1 MFRLEQRVPAS
12 LAASID
18 AVVDGSLV
26 DPLSVIEPP
35 PAVRRAGS
43 DAPFTRRNARGGAGR
58 AEGARRRASLAL
70 VELEA
75 IAAARG
81 FELDLDD
88 GDDDEGGG
96 ALSAGGTLR
105 AALLLRERDAGA
117 VNAESWRSAAAKCV
131 ESVRSP
137 ASASSSFEGY
147 FSSSADVRVVEDAL
161 RDAEAVDVEKYAL
174 ERRSFRRG
182 FREQVE
188 AARHPRDGQA
198 VGPCRVGRRDVV
210 RPRR

>member
-1 MFRLEQRVPAS
+1 MVVAPGVGAFPEIVGTAYESDGTAGVFRLEQRVPAS

-35 PAVRRAGS
+35 PSAVRRAARTLRLLATECAGWGGS
-43 DAPFTRRNARGGAGR
+43 

-70 VELEA
+70 AELEA

-96 ALSAGGTLR
+96 AL
-105 AALLLRERDAGA
+105 
-117 VNAESWRSAAAKCV
+117 
-131 ESVRSP
+131 
-137 ASASSSFEGY
+137 
-147 FSSSADVRVVEDAL
+147 
-161 RDAEAVDVEKYAL
+161 AL
-174 ERRSFRRG
+174 EL
-182 FREQVE
+182 
-188 AARHPRDGQA
+188 
-198 VGPCRVGRRDVV
+198 
-210 RPRR
+210 